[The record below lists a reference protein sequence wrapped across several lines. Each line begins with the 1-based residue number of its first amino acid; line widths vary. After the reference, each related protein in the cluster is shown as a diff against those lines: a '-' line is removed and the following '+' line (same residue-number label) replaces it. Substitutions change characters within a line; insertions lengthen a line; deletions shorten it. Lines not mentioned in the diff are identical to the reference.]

1 MVKLHVKP
9 KKNGIAKV
17 ICGSYLRALPTQ
29 TLAVISVFLDTVTR
43 LYLPQC
49 KFFYHG
55 VFSTIRLLQWR
66 GRQQCTMRMGYRGSV
81 VSSEACPSRMEQVW
95 PVARHDE
102 GGARRCWT
110 MSPPA
115 AAKALHAAAR
125 PLIAPGVGGSLAA
138 RPWDDIGGGGGGD
151 KRAGSG
157 GSTNADSFG
166 AREQG
171 AAVTP
176 GLAGP

>member
-66 GRQQCTMRMGYRGSV
+66 GRQQFTTRMGYRGGV

-138 RPWDDIGGGGGGD
+138 RPWDDIGVEEEG
-151 KRAGSG
+151 
-157 GSTNADSFG
+157 T
-166 AREQG
+166 REQG
-171 AAVTP
+171 VAAAPTP
-176 GLAGP
+176 TASGQESKERR